1 MEIFMVHLPDG
12 QQVNWFQL
20 GHVLSDMEIAA
31 IFLPLLLSKKTRDTS
46 IDETAKT
53 YQDTR

>member
-1 MEIFMVHLPDG
+1 
-12 QQVNWFQL
+12 
-20 GHVLSDMEIAA
+20 MEIAA
-31 IFLPLLLSKKTRDTS
+31 LFLSLLLSKKTRDTS